1 MTRLRV
7 LLARLLGLFS
17 RDAGRDREL
26 HAEIDAHIAEAT
38 EEFERQGVPADKARR
53 LALAQFGGVT
63 QTIEAH
69 RERRRFRPFGSLGQD
84 MKYARG
90 CCSETRASR

>member
-26 HAEIDAHIAEAT
+26 HAEIDAGLSGRGASWANQVSHG
-38 EEFERQGVPADKARR
+38 Q
-53 LALAQFGGVT
+53 
-63 QTIEAH
+63 
-69 RERRRFRPFGSLGQD
+69 RPNTGSQAG
-84 MKYARG
+84 
-90 CCSETRASR
+90 